1 MEIKK
6 RGIMLK
12 RKLGIIFGTMFIFSL
27 VSYILIAAFGRKTV
41 VHGQEEETV
50 LTSFYPVFIITRN
63 LTQGVEGL
71 KVANLTENHT
81 GCLHD
86 YQLTTKDMLLLETAD
101 LLVIN
106 GGGME
111 LFIGQATKKL
121 TGLTVIDSCTGM
133 ELLAGAGHDH
143 NHGEDSVHDHFEDE
157 PENSG
162 LSHEAGEPENPGQN
176 HDTAESEDSV
186 KNHDE
191 ESEENGHVWMDM
203 ERYQMQIHTIADGL
217 CKAFPGQES
226 SIRANE
232 LSYSE
237 KVVALLAEYKEL
249 EETLSGLAVVTFHDA
264 FVYLCD
270 GFGMEVV
277 HSLDMDAD
285 SALSAG
291 ELAELTDEIRLHG
304 VRYLLVEKENGDI
317 AEQIA
322 QETGCSVLCLDPLT
336 SGADEVDAYLAA
348 MRENLEKLKS
358 IPH

>member
-1 MEIKK
+1 MCH
-6 RGIMLK
+6 
-12 RKLGIIFGTMFIFSL
+12 IFSL
-27 VSYILIAAFGRKTV
+27 VSYILIAAFGRKTAV
-41 VHGQEEETV
+41 RGQEEETV
-50 LTSFYPVFIITRN
+50 LTSFYPVYIITQN

-143 NHGEDSVHDHFEDE
+143 NHGEDSVHDH
-157 PENSG
+157 
-162 LSHEAGEPENPGQN
+162 
-176 HDTAESEDSV
+176 
-186 KNHDE
+186 DE

-217 CKAFPGQES
+217 CKAFPEQEA

-237 KVVALLAEYKEL
+237 KVAALLAEYKEL

-304 VRYLLVEKENGDI
+304 VRYLLAEKENGDI

-336 SGADEVDAYLAA
+336 SGVDEVGAYLAA

-358 IPH
+358 IPHEMGNNILPTKQPYQ